1 MLSMSERLPPAIFL
15 MGPTAAGKT
24 DLAIELAQVLPCE
37 LISVDSAL
45 IYRDMDIGTAK
56 PDKATLAAFPHR
68 LIDIRDPAES
78 YSAAEFRADALSAMA
93 EITTRGRI
101 PLLVGG
107 TMLYFK
113 ALLEGLAQMPSA
125 DAQLRADFAARAQA
139 EGWGVLH
146 AELHAVDPESA
157 ARIHPNDPQRLIR
170 ALEVYHVSGESMTV
184 HRQRQAAG
192 NTAVGAS
199 AARQF
204 PYTVSQIVIAPAQR
218 QLLHERIAMR
228 FRLMLEQGLVAEV
241 ESLRQRS
248 DLHVG
253 LPSMRAVGYR
263 QVWDYLDGNLSA
275 EQMQERGIIATRQL
289 AKRQFTWL
297 RGWQQNVHWL
307 DSAACDN
314 LPRALK
320 YLAAVSILA

>member
-1 MLSMSERLPPAIFL
+1 MSERLPPAIFL

-24 DLAIELAQVLPCE
+24 DLAIELARVLPCE

-56 PDKATLAAFPHR
+56 PDKAALAEFPHR

-78 YSAAEFRADALSAMA
+78 YSAAEFRADALTAMA
-93 EITTRGRI
+93 EITARGRI

-113 ALLEGLAQMPSA
+113 ALLEGLAEMPSA
-125 DAQLRADFAARAQA
+125 DAALRAELEARAQA
-139 EGWGVLH
+139 EGWEVLH
-146 AELHAVDPESA
+146 AELRAVDPESA

-170 ALEVYHVSGESMTV
+170 ALEVYRVSGQSMTV
-184 HRQRQAAG
+184 HRQRQAAE
-192 NTAVGAS
+192 NTAGGAS
-199 AARQF
+199 AVRQF
-204 PYTVSQIVIAPAQR
+204 PYTVAQLAIAPAQR
-218 QLLHERIAMR
+218 QLLHERIALR

-241 ESLRQRS
+241 ERLRQRS

-253 LPSMRAVGYR
+253 LPSIRAVGYR
-263 QVWDYLDGNLSA
+263 QVWDHLDGKLDA
-275 EQMQERGIIATRQL
+275 VQMQERGIIATRQL

-297 RGWQQNVHWL
+297 RGWQQDVHWL
-307 DSAACDN
+307 DSADCDN

-320 YLAAVSILA
+320 YLAAVSILT

>member
-1 MLSMSERLPPAIFL
+1 MSERLPPAIFL

-24 DLAIELAQVLPCE
+24 DLAIELARVLPCE

-56 PDKATLAAFPHR
+56 PDKATLAEFPHR

-93 EITTRGRI
+93 EITARGRI

-113 ALLEGLAQMPSA
+113 ALLEGLAEMPSA
-125 DAQLRADFAARAQA
+125 DAALRAELEARAQA
-139 EGWGVLH
+139 EGWAVLH
-146 AELHAVDPESA
+146 AELRAVDPESA

-170 ALEVYHVSGESMTV
+170 ALEVYRVSGQSMTV
-184 HRQRQAAG
+184 HRQRQAAE
-192 NTAVGAS
+192 NTAGGAS
-199 AARQF
+199 AVRQF
-204 PYTVSQIVIAPAQR
+204 PYTVAQLAIAPAQR
-218 QLLHERIAMR
+218 QLLHERIALR

-241 ESLRQRS
+241 ERLRQRS

-253 LPSMRAVGYR
+253 LPSIRAVGYR
-263 QVWDYLDGNLSA
+263 QVWDHLDGKLDA
-275 EQMQERGIIATRQL
+275 VQMQERGIIATRQL

-297 RGWQQNVHWL
+297 RGWQQDVHWL
-307 DSAACDN
+307 DSADCDN

-320 YLAAVSILA
+320 YLAAVSILT